1 MNYCF
6 ICLFVSL
13 KLSNLQYKGI
23 SDAQVRKELDLEE
36 EARIAGGG
44 VSLHATSASAFVYLA
59 LELEDLQ

>member
-6 ICLFVSL
+6 ICLFVLL
-13 KLSNLQYKGI
+13 KLSNLQCKGI

-36 EARIAGGG
+36 EAQIAGG

>member
-1 MNYCF
+1 M
-6 ICLFVSL
+6 
-13 KLSNLQYKGI
+13 
-23 SDAQVRKELDLEE
+23 ELALEE